1 MMERVEEFTRDGKSI
16 IYIDF
21 SGLRSDNDFI
31 EIIKDVKRVVAS
43 YPERSLY
50 TITNIEN
57 VRFDTNTKEI
67 VANYMEHNKPY
78 VKYGVVVGLDGIKKI
93 LVQTVMKLSGRQNM
107 HFAFTKEQAIEW
119 LLKQE

>member
-1 MMERVEEFTRDGKSI
+1 MERVEEFTQDGKNF

-21 SGLRSDNDFI
+21 SGLKSDIDFT
-31 EIIKDVKRVVAS
+31 EIIKGVKMSVAS

-67 VANYMEHNKPY
+67 VAKYMEHNKPY
-78 VKYGVVVGLDGIKKI
+78 VRCGAVVGLDGIKKM
-93 LVQTVMKLSGRQNM
+93 LVQTVMKLSGRSNL
-107 HFAFTKEQAIEW
+107 HFAFTKKQAIEW
-119 LLKQE
+119 LLEQP